1 MGDFPNCHADFK
13 SIQCDKT
20 NGCSN
25 SLLSMK
31 DEIQAQTSICT
42 DPAPAQW
49 GGVLLK
55 HNLQVGV
62 DLEEGDKSAL

>member
-1 MGDFPNCHADFK
+1 
-13 SIQCDKT
+13 
-20 NGCSN
+20 
-25 SLLSMK
+25 MK